1 MEQDDIEK
9 MDEMME
15 EESFAELLQ
24 GSLVKP
30 VRFSPGQKVKAKI
43 VKISTESVFLD
54 LGGKSE
60 GYLDKKEILDEE
72 GNLSAKEGDVM
83 EAYFLSA
90 DSNELRFTTR
100 IAGGEAG
107 RRYLEEAWR
116 SGIPVEGLVEKEI
129 KGGFEVRIAGG
140 LRGFCPFS
148 QMGLQRAGSPKDLL
162 GGHLPFRITQYGEE
176 GRNIVCP

>member
-15 EESFAELLQ
+15 EERFAELLQ

-43 VKISTESVFLD
+43 VKISTEWYFLIWAVRARVTWT
-54 LGGKSE
+54 
-60 GYLDKKEILDEE
+60 KKEILDEE

-116 SGIPVEGLVEKEI
+116 AEYPW
-129 KGGFEVRIAGG
+129 KGWSKRK
-140 LRGFCPFS
+140 S
-148 QMGLQRAGSPKDLL
+148 RAGSKS
-162 GGHLPFRITQYGEE
+162 G
-176 GRNIVCP
+176 